1 MIVAYH
7 AASSSVKIT
16 DGVVMGAAAVVI
28 STAGCRLKRAAS
40 PSKAVLAILIDAAA
54 GVALRA

>member
-1 MIVAYH
+1 MTVAYH

-16 DGVVMGAAAVVI
+16 DGVVVGAAAVVI

-40 PSKAVLAILIDAAA
+40 PSKAVLAILVNAAA